1 MSQRVALVTGANKSI
16 GLAAVRAF
24 ARQGMVVYLGSRDE
38 AAGKRAAD
46 EAKADG
52 DIRPVWLDVTKW
64 DSLEAAISR
73 IAAEQGKLDVLVNN
87 AGIAPDDSGPAEADI
102 NQARMVMET
111 NTFGPARL
119 IQLALPLLR
128 KSDAARIVNVSSEAG
143 CIGRTADGTLQMG
156 PFKPFGYCLS
166 KAALN
171 SVTALFADQLR
182 DEGIKVNACSPGFV
196 NSALSRFMGTKT
208 PEDGAQIIVKLANDG
223 ADGPTGG
230 FFTDSGSTA
239 W

>member
-1 MSQRVALVTGANKSI
+1 M
-16 GLAAVRAF
+16 
-24 ARQGMVVYLGSRDE
+24 
-38 AAGKRAAD
+38 
-46 EAKADG
+46 
-52 DIRPVWLDVTKW
+52 
-64 DSLEAAISR
+64 
-73 IAAEQGKLDVLVNN
+73 NN

>member
-1 MSQRVALVTGANKSI
+1 MSKRIALITGANKSI

-38 AAGKRAAD
+38 AAGQAAANA
-46 EAKADG
+46 AKADG
-52 DIRPVWLDVTKW
+52 DIRPIWLDVTKW
-64 DSLEAAISR
+64 DSLEAAIAR
-73 IAAEQGKLDVLVNN
+73 INKEQGKLDVLVNN
-87 AGIAPDDSGPAEADI
+87 AGIAPDDAGPAEADI
-102 NQARMVMET
+102 NQARQVMET
-111 NTFGPARL
+111 NTLGPARL

-128 KSDAARIVNVSSEAG
+128 KSDSARIVNVSSEAG
-143 CIGRTADGTLQMG
+143 CISRTADGTLQMG

-208 PEDGAQIIVKLANDG
+208 PEDGARIIVKLANDG
-223 ADGPTGG
+223 PDGPTGG
-230 FFTDSGSTA
+230 FFTDDGAVA

>member
-1 MSQRVALVTGANKSI
+1 
-16 GLAAVRAF
+16 
-24 ARQGMVVYLGSRDE
+24 
-38 AAGKRAAD
+38 
-46 EAKADG
+46 
-52 DIRPVWLDVTKW
+52 
-64 DSLEAAISR
+64 
-73 IAAEQGKLDVLVNN
+73 
-87 AGIAPDDSGPAEADI
+87 
-102 NQARMVMET
+102 MVMET

-182 DEGIKVNACSPGFV
+182 DEGIKVNACSPGYV
-196 NSALSRFMGTKT
+196 NSALSRFMGAKT
-208 PEDGAQIIVKLANDG
+208 PEDGAEIIVKLANDG

-230 FFTDSGSTA
+230 FFTDAGSVA